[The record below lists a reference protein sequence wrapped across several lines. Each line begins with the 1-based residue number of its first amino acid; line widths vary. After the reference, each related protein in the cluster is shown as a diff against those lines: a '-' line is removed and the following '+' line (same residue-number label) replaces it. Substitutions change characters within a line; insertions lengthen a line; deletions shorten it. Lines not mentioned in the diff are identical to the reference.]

1 LKHLKNWQGTLAIV
15 GIDWGDSGKGRLVD
29 DLSARADIVARYN
42 GGSNTGHTVK
52 NEKGEFAL
60 HIIPSGIFNQKAV
73 CLVGRNVAVD
83 LESLTEEMDQLKKA
97 HVSVKNLIIDE
108 QASLTMTWHK
118 LRDGVR
124 EAERSAKIGTT
135 SRGVGP
141 TYADRTERVGLLLK
155 DLMSADFS
163 EKLKKEVEFQ
173 NKYFRLNLSFKEI
186 SQKYGKI
193 KNKIKTLVG
202 STTPIIKEARKKGKN
217 ILFEGAQGYFLD
229 IDSGTYPFVTSS
241 NPGVIGIWRCFDLHP
256 KNIDHVI
263 GITKA
268 YTTRVGEGP
277 MPTLIVGKDAQIII
291 KEGKEIGT
299 TTGRVRRPGWLDLVL
314 VKEAIEVN
322 GITAL
327 AITKL
332 DVLSTLKK
340 IKLCTGYKLGG
351 KEAGYIGHDAEYLSK
366 VKPIYIE
373 LDGWGQDITKIRN
386 FSTLPKNAQK
396 YVKTIEK
403 IVNVPVK
410 FISVGPKRGQAIYR

>member
-1 LKHLKNWQGTLAIV
+1 MFTL
-15 GIDWGDSGKGRLVD
+15 S
-29 DLSARADIVARYN
+29 
-42 GGSNTGHTVK
+42 
-52 NEKGEFAL
+52 
-60 HIIPSGIFNQKAV
+60 
-73 CLVGRNVAVD
+73 
-83 LESLTEEMDQLKKA
+83 KKA
-97 HVSVKNLIIDE
+97 EEEYNSAQTSE
-108 QASLTMTWHK
+108 QL
-118 LRDGVR
+118 
-124 EAERSAKIGTT
+124 
-135 SRGVGP
+135 
-141 TYADRTERVGLLLK
+141 
-155 DLMSADFS
+155 
-163 EKLKKEVEFQ
+163 
-173 NKYFRLNLSFKEI
+173 
-186 SQKYGKI
+186 
-193 KNKIKTLVG
+193 
-202 STTPIIKEARKKGKN
+202 
-217 ILFEGAQGYFLD
+217 
-229 IDSGTYPFVTSS
+229 
-241 NPGVIGIWRCFDLHP
+241 
-256 KNIDHVI
+256 
-263 GITKA
+263 
-268 YTTRVGEGP
+268 
-277 MPTLIVGKDAQIII
+277 AQIII